1 MIPIGAALS
10 AGVPC
15 AVLRL
20 GGLDMVRIVEKMHMC
35 IVILPSANSRASQ
48 STHLQ
53 DNPYAQAVASY
64 GFSAFLVSKYLR
76 AY

>member
-20 GGLDMVRIVEKMHMC
+20 GGLDMVRIVEKMYMC
-35 IVILPSANSRASQ
+35 IVILPSSQLTGIIIHAS
-48 STHLQ
+48 
-53 DNPYAQAVASY
+53 A
-64 GFSAFLVSKYLR
+64 G
-76 AY
+76 

>member
-1 MIPIGAALS
+1 MSISEAAGWLVIPIGAALS

-35 IVILPSANSRASQ
+35 IVILPSSQLTGITIHAS
-48 STHLQ
+48 
-53 DNPYAQAVASY
+53 A
-64 GFSAFLVSKYLR
+64 G
-76 AY
+76 